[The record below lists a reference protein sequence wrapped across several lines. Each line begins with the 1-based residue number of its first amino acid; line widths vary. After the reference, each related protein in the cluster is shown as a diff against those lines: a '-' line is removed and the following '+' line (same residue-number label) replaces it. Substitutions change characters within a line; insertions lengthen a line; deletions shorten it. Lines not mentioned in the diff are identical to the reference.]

1 MLYLPTPMLVSET
14 VWSELAHGVGFGN
27 EHIGVDE
34 RSEAIQCV
42 YQSIWIMFNCVFV
55 YKDQKHN

>member
-1 MLYLPTPMLVSET
+1 MLVSET

-42 YQSIWIMFNCVFV
+42 YQSIWIMCNRFFT